1 MKKYLSLLGAA
12 AALLPAAA
20 LAQDPVAVDAGI
32 LDAALGASNHWALGL
47 SFLGAGLA
55 TALPCYGSSIG
66 VSIVGQAGSGLITEK
81 PETAGRV
88 ITLSVLPGSQG
99 LYGMVVSL
107 LFLFNFAGP
116 ILNGTVSL
124 TFADGVALFGAFI
137 PVSIAAFAS
146 APYQGKV
153 AAAGMHMLAKDAGLM
168 GRVITLAAL
177 VETYA
182 LLGFLISFFM
192 LTALQGAILTPAG
205 A

>member
-1 MKKYLSLLGAA
+1 MKKFLTLLGAVA
-12 AALLPAAA
+12 ASMPVVA
-20 LAQDPVAVDAGI
+20 LAQAPDAVDAG
-32 LDAALGASNHWALGL
+32 LVDALATPNHWALGL
-47 SFLGAGLA
+47 AFLGAGLA

-66 VSIVGQAGSGLITEK
+66 VSLVGQAGSGLITEK
-81 PETAGRV
+81 PDMAGRV

-116 ILNGTVSL
+116 LLEGTVSL
-124 TFADGVALFGAFI
+124 SMADGVALFGAFI
-137 PVSIAAFAS
+137 PVSIAAFSS

-153 AAAGMHMLAKDAGLM
+153 CAAGMHMLAKDSGLM

-192 LTALQGAILTPAG
+192 LTALSDNILN
-205 A
+205 

>member
-1 MKKYLSLLGAA
+1 MKKLLSLVGAA
-12 AALLPAAA
+12 AAVIPAVA
-20 LAQDPVAVDAGI
+20 LAQTPEAVDGVVTAVA
-32 LDAALGASNHWALGL
+32 DHWALGL
-47 SFLGAGLA
+47 AFLGAGLA

-81 PETAGRV
+81 PEMAGRV

-116 ILNGTVSL
+116 LLEGTVSL
-124 TFADGVALFGAFI
+124 TMADGFALFGAFI
-137 PVSIAAFAS
+137 PVSVAAFAS

-153 AAAGMHMLAKDAGLM
+153 CAAGMHMLAKDSGLM

-192 LTALQGAILTPAG
+192 LTALSDNILN
-205 A
+205 